1 MPVEKKPMKR
11 DMSSN
16 TILKYLR
23 TFNNFLEQVPIAIYK
38 FLDKAFKS
46 ETGLTQKGVD
56 MICEWAAWRVN
67 VIIETGRQEF
77 IKSLY
82 DQNSIINKIL
92 APIRAVKKIFEDPL
106 SILGAVASAVKQIA
120 NIFLGPL
127 SFIISFTQELIK
139 ELERLA
145 KNLAA
150 VASMT
155 PPPPPSQDLNLDKFQ
170 LKIGTMGMSTILDD
184 PSNLP
189 PPEEMFGEE
198 PPVPFS
204 PEYFQELGA
213 EAKTIWR
220 EDKPFFKMKEDDSEN
235 N

>member
-23 TFNNFLEQVPIAIYK
+23 TFNNFLEQVPGAIYN

-67 VIIETGRQEF
+67 TMIESGRQEVV
-77 IKSLY
+77 KALY
-82 DQNSIINKIL
+82 DQNSVINKIL
-92 APIRAVKKIFEDPL
+92 APVRVVKQILENPL
-106 SILGAVASAVKQIA
+106 GVLGAVASAVKQFA
-120 NIFLGPL
+120 NIFIGPF
-127 SFIISFTQELIK
+127 SYIISFTQELIK
-139 ELERLA
+139 ELARLA

-150 VASMT
+150 IASMT

-198 PPVPFS
+198 PKIPFS
-204 PEYFQELGA
+204 PEYFQELGG

-220 EDKPFFKMKEDDSEN
+220 DDKPFFKLKN
-235 N
+235 